1 MFSFRNAL
9 VAFCA
14 VLSVTAAANAQTIN
28 SGMTWSVLAQQG
40 GSVHVGSDGY
50 TNPYGGDTSIDQYLP
65 LLCVNV
71 DGRSA
76 PGGITFDY
84 YNGWLRGAV
93 QVTAPVQGIT
103 LSSQARADTVCSDNF
118 GTGWRMAEFHDGRY
132 GPNFSSSG
140 GWSFWGTGELGI
152 GTRVWASI
160 NDQPANPWNSLSAD
174 DSAIQSLLSS
184 SMQPLLT
191 LAQDP
196 NFRDIVRAGVARQFD
211 GDDNVLMSDVIN
223 DAQQSGVIDTNS
235 AAWQS
240 FVANVAQFENI
251 NGTAYYPQIYVPNY
265 SEGMLV
271 PPSSTTMVVYETAP
285 ATGAVNAYQVDGNGY
300 LTYYGQVDEAWA
312 ESNEL
317 WVLSINERVDM
328 DQAALKTVRSM
339 DAQLDAQRD
348 AERMTWRNALAAK
361 ASGRAFR
368 PATDQIT
375 CNPTGLRNNNGMEY
389 LTWYRVP
396 DPGSLESWLQGK
408 LEMRMIVVGLG
419 GAEIGNK
426 YLGQQKRKAIKN
438 GINTEIFLTSWD
450 RAVWGD
456 YWAYKWIEIDK
467 GPKITASLGLTPT
480 VLSFLGATANVTAV
494 FEADNDDAGSGLV
507 TFSESTNITYSTGT
521 VEWKVCSVGGQGGTG
536 NTNLAL
542 AAIASASS
550 TYSGYSPARVND
562 GSRSTALGGAN
573 SWSNTGYGAGYP
585 PQWIQLDFG
594 TNRTFSQVVFY
605 TTTAYE
611 LRDYRIEYWNG
622 FTWVNVYSP
631 AQTFTINTANQR
643 THNFPARTSRLVRIY
658 TLSGPTHQQG
668 FTRVN
673 EFEVY

>member
-1 MFSFRNAL
+1 MSKSSRNAL
-9 VAFCA
+9 VVFFCA
-14 VLSVTAAANAQTIN
+14 VLSVTVAANAQTIN

-40 GSVHVGSDGY
+40 DAVHVGSDGY
-50 TNPYGGDTSIDQYLP
+50 TNAYSGDTSIDQYLP

-76 PGGITFDY
+76 PGGITFDS
-84 YNGWLRGAV
+84 YNGWLRGEV

-103 LSSQARADTVCSDNF
+103 LSSQARADAVCSDSF
-118 GTGWRMAEFHDGRY
+118 GAGWRMAEFHDGRY
-132 GPNFSSSG
+132 GAGFASTS
-140 GWSFWGTGELGI
+140 GWSYWGTGTLGI

-196 NFRDIVRAGVARQFD
+196 NFRDIVRNGVARQFD

-251 NGTAYYPQIYVPNY
+251 NGTAYSPQIYIPNY
-265 SEGMLV
+265 SEGTLV

-285 ATGAVNAYQVDGNGY
+285 STGAVAAYQVDGNGY

-312 ESNEL
+312 ETNEL

-328 DQAALKTVRSM
+328 DPEALQAVRAM
-339 DAQLDAQRD
+339 DAQRTS
-348 AERMTWRNALAAK
+348 RKTLAK
-361 ASGRAFR
+361 GVNLRL
-368 PATDQIT
+368 ATESIT

-396 DPGSLESWLQGK
+396 DPSDLESWLQGK

-426 YLGQQKRKAIKN
+426 YLGQQKRQPIKN
-438 GINTEIFLTSWD
+438 GINTEVFLTSWD

-456 YWAYKWIEIDK
+456 YWVYKWIEIDK

-480 VLSFLGATANVTAV
+480 ALSFLGATANVTAV
-494 FEADNDDAGSGLV
+494 IEADNDDAGSGMV
-507 TFSESTNITYSTGT
+507 TFGESTNITYSTGT
-521 VEWKVCSVGGQGGTG
+521 VEWRVCTVGGQGGTG

-573 SWSNTGYGAGYP
+573 SWSNTGYGTGYP

-594 TNRTFSQVVFY
+594 TNRTFSQVVLY
-605 TTTAYE
+605 TTAGYE

-622 FTWVNVYSP
+622 FNWVNVFSP
-631 AQTFTINTANQR
+631 AQNITNNTATQR

-658 TLSGPTHQQG
+658 TLSGPTHQPG